1 MLPCACLDA
10 ALRYGRGVTGLRE
23 TRSRRWGR
31 RCLSIG
37 AAGLATALLAV
48 ATPVVIPVLVLSDM
62 VGSSRLAATR
72 TWLAFA
78 AFLVGEV
85 AGIVASAALWLMRPL
100 VGQARY
106 VAGNYSLQRI
116 WARSLLAAATG
127 LFSMRV
133 RIEGADVLQP
143 GPILLFVRHASIID
157 ALLAACF
164 VSHPHGFRLRY
175 VLKSELLWDP
185 CLDIVGQRLPNVFIR
200 RGTGEGAREVAA
212 IQGLAADL
220 GRDEGVLIYPE
231 GTRFTPAKQQ
241 SAMARIAGASP
252 ERHARVRGLRHTL
265 PPRLGGPLGLIEAR
279 PDLDVVFLTH
289 VGFEGVHS
297 LGDLWRGAL
306 IGRELRLAFW
316 RSAAI
321 DIPRDRAAREVWL
334 DRRWQ
339 EIDDWVDRQHS
350 GAVPSAPA

>member
-1 MLPCACLDA
+1 MIPRPCLID
-10 ALRYGRGVTGLRE
+10 ALRYRHGVVGLQESRGQ
-23 TRSRRWGR
+23 RWGR
-31 RCLSIG
+31 RCVSISVVVLS
-37 AAGLATALLAV
+37 TALLCG
-48 ATPVVIPVLVLSDM
+48 ATPVVIPLLVLSDLAR
-62 VGSSRLAATR
+62 SSRLAATR
-72 TWLAFA
+72 AWLAFA

-85 AGIVASAALWLMRPL
+85 VGIVVSAILWLARPL

-106 VAGNYSLQRI
+106 LAGNYALQRV

-127 LFSMRV
+127 LFSMRR

-143 GPILLFVRHASIID
+143 GPFLLFVRHASIID

-200 RGTGEGAREVAA
+200 RGTGEGAREVEA

-220 GRDEGVLIYPE
+220 GRNDGVLIYPE
-231 GTRFTPAKQQ
+231 GTRFTPSKQQ
-241 SAMARIAGASP
+241 SAMARVATANP
-252 ERHARVRGLRHTL
+252 ERYARLQGLRHTL

-306 IGRELRLAFW
+306 TGRELRVEFW
-316 RSAAI
+316 RCAAAE
-321 DIPRDRAAREVWL
+321 IPRDRAEREVWL
-334 DRRWQ
+334 DTRWQ
-339 EIDDWVDRQHS
+339 EIDAWVDRQQKE
-350 GAVPSAPA
+350 AVPSALS